1 MLERSLLFEEIEEI
15 FFKVVEKLFDDL
27 CMVIILCEIEGLSY
41 EEIVNVM
48 LCFVGIVRLC
58 IFRVCEVIDKVI

>member
-1 MLERSLLFEEIEEI
+1 MLDEIEEI
-15 FFKVVEKLFDDL
+15 LFCVVEKFFDDL

-48 LCFVGIVRLC
+48 VCFVGIVRLC
-58 IFRVCEVIDKVI
+58 IFRVREVIDKVI